1 MAKYFIVGYKKRNL
15 SFLQRINTMDELGN
29 IYDIYDVELEKV
41 YFFGLL
47 RKKVFHVLRSYRSF
61 NAEKEL
67 LKGREYEKP

>member
-15 SFLQRINTMDELGN
+15 SFSQRVNMIDELGN

-41 YFFGLL
+41 YFFGLF
-47 RKKVFHVLRSYRSF
+47 KKIVFHALKSYQIF

-67 LKGREYEKP
+67 IKGREYEKP

>member
-1 MAKYFIVGYKKRNL
+1 MARYFIIGYKKRNL

-47 RKKVFHVLRSYRSF
+47 KRRVFHVLKASTNF
-61 NAEKEL
+61 DAEKHL
-67 LKGREYEKP
+67 TKGREYEKL